1 MDSPEDSQLTC
12 SCGLSA
18 KLWTSK
24 THRNPYRMFYS
35 CPKYPNNQ
43 CEFFQWCDEPLLTGD
58 KHLDELNLIGSECIR
73 LQERVDDM
81 QQEWDN
87 ERADW
92 NRERTERTELTLEL
106 SSVVDDMQQEWDNE
120 RADWNR
126 ERTELTLE
134 LSTVKAELDKI
145 KNEIKL
151 VNESVV
157 MPPLD
162 KLSKEDEE
170 EDDALVIQTI

>member
-1 MDSPEDSQLTC
+1 MRYIEIENVTFNSLQILTEEC
-12 SCGLSA
+12 PIHEQDLCCR
-18 KLWTSK
+18 LWIPQKIQHS
-24 THRNPYRMFYS
+24 R
-35 CPKYPNNQ
+35 Q

-58 KHLDELNLIGSECIR
+58 RHLDELNLIRSECIR
-73 LQERVDDM
+73 LQERIDDI
-81 QQEWDN
+81 
-87 ERADW
+87 
-92 NRERTERTELTLEL
+92 
-106 SSVVDDMQQEWDNE
+106 QQEWDNE

-126 ERTELTLE
+126 ERTELTSE

-162 KLSKEDEE
+162 KLSEEDEE
-170 EDDALVIQTI
+170 EDDALVIQTL